1 MMKALVSTVVKL
13 INHKK
18 IRGKAAT
25 TLCFSLFQNTQA
37 NTYSQVPNAISQDL
51 WMLI

>member
-13 INHKK
+13 VFISHKK
-18 IRGKAAT
+18 IRGKTAT

-37 NTYSQVPNAISQDL
+37 NTYSQVPNAISQD
-51 WMLI
+51 